1 MAKRLVIAKGY
12 SGKVA
17 TATVPVNKYGG
28 VTTTSSRLVND
39 ALGESSQQIIYL
51 ENLLRSQSMGQRV
64 ASAIWDAVE
73 PFVL

>member
-1 MAKRLVIAKGY
+1 
-12 SGKVA
+12 
-17 TATVPVNKYGG
+17 VNKYGG